1 MPDLRERVQ
10 TALGDQYQL
19 DREIGRG
26 GMATVFLAEDL
37 KHQRPVAIKVLHPD
51 IAATIGPARFRREI
65 DIVAH
70 LNHPHILSLLD
81 SGGDDD
87 LLWYAM
93 PFIEGESLRERLTRE
108 SQLSLPDT
116 IAIAAQVGGA
126 LDYAHQHE
134 IVHRDIKPENILLTG
149 DHAYVADFGIARAL
163 RSAEGAQRTSASV
176 VVGTPYYMS
185 PEQARGGSAPVDG
198 RSDTYSLGCV
208 VYEMLAGNPPFTG
221 PTNESI
227 IARHVLDRP
236 PPLRTVRTTVPE
248 AMEDVVARALAKVPA
263 DRYATTGA
271 FAAALER
278 TSHGGNFFTRR
289 RKRATLLAG
298 VAVAAVLVLTFLARP
313 RNPPLNPSSLTLF
326 PLEVLP
332 GGAQDGRTLSW
343 MLRNAI
349 NTSRELVANDAV
361 ADLSRIP
368 TDQLASWLE
377 QNAAAVARRKR
388 STYYVTGKAMVG
400 DSIRIELE
408 VHDLLRDTVLIQSY
422 ALDAAAEPYEVALAG
437 AQKVVDAVLPTGS
450 RTDLSAVISVRPDSR
465 AATWR
470 GETDYRNGRFA
481 EAFLHFS
488 IAVERDSANVWA
500 SLRGAQAAS
509 WTWQRPKGLR
519 MATLAL
525 RRANALGPQWA
536 NYARGLQAYLAD
548 QPDSAVHAFR
558 RALAI
563 NPEWAEA
570 WMGLGEVYHHLLP
583 MEGALLDSAAT
594 ALVRSRTLDPE
605 FAPPLFHL
613 FQHAIWSGNL
623 AHAAALADT
632 FSRSGADSAEVF
644 QAALML
650 GCARNPG
657 DHGIWLR
664 AVDQDPLNT
673 LLAAS
678 WFGVAGVRFPACA
691 RAGWG
696 AVLARTN
703 DASDPDL
710 RMRYGALVGSM
721 NLAVLASQPDTLRR
735 LQERLADL
743 GAPRDVVDQTII
755 LYAVAGADIAPA
767 ADSAAARLGASYG
780 HWKRPAPIFHAL
792 GAWALRNGG
801 FAEARNAIDSLAAR
815 SVSGDRRTALFL
827 ASLRS
832 RYALAVGDTA
842 LALATLEQL
851 PSDLPLDEV
860 NFRLVES
867 LAMERLLRAEILSR
881 RGEAARALEVADGL
895 DSPAAV
901 GFMVVLSESLALRGR
916 LAMELGDARR
926 AERYAARRKALVQ

>member
-10 TALGDQYQL
+10 TALGDQYRL

-37 KHQRPVAIKVLHPD
+37 RHQRPVAIKVLHPE
-51 IAATIGPARFRREI
+51 IAATIGPERFRREI

-81 SGGDDD
+81 SGGDHDV
-87 LLWYAM
+87 LWYAM

-116 IAIAAQVGGA
+116 ITIAQQVAGA
-126 LDYAHQHE
+126 LDYAHLHE

-163 RSAEGAQRTSASV
+163 RSAEGAHRTSASV

-221 PTNESI
+221 PTNEAI
-227 IARHVLDRP
+227 IARHVLDRM

-248 AMEDVVARALAKVPA
+248 AMEDVVAKALAKVPA
-263 DRYATTGA
+263 DRFATTGA
-271 FAAALER
+271 FAVALER
-278 TSHGGNFFTRR
+278 SSHGGNFFTRR

-298 VAVAAVLVLTFLARP
+298 VVVAAGLVLTFSVRP

-332 GGAQDGRTLSW
+332 GGTQDGRTLSW

-368 TDQLASWLE
+368 KDQLASWLE

-388 STYYVTGKAMVG
+388 SAYYVTGKAMVG

-408 VHDLLRDTVLIQSY
+408 LHDLLRDTVLIQSY
-422 ALDAAAEPYEVALAG
+422 ALDSAAEPYEVALAG

-470 GETDYRNGRFA
+470 GETDYRSGRFA

-509 WTWQRPKGLR
+509 WTGQRPTGLG

-525 RRANALGPQWA
+525 HRADALGPQWA
-536 NYARGLQAYLAD
+536 NYARGLQAYLSD
-548 QPDSAVHAFR
+548 QPDSAVHAFH
-558 RALAI
+558 RALEI

-570 WMGLGEVYHHLLP
+570 WMGLGEVYYHLLP

-594 ALVRSRTLDPE
+594 AFVRSRTFDPE

-623 AHAAALADT
+623 AHAVALADT
-632 FSRSGADSAEVF
+632 FARSDPDSTEVLE
-644 QAALML
+644 AALML
-650 GCARNPG
+650 ACARNPR
-657 DHGIWLR
+657 DRSAWLR
-664 AVDQDPLNT
+664 AVEKDPTTT

-678 WFGVAGVRFPACA
+678 WFGVAGMPLPACA
-691 RAGWG
+691 RAGWET
-696 AVLARTN
+696 VLTRTT
-703 DASDPDL
+703 DVSDPTGGL
-710 RMRYGALVGSM
+710 RYGALVGMM
-721 NLAVLASQPDTLRR
+721 NLALVTSQRDTLRA
-735 LQERLADL
+735 LLERLGDLAPNREFAD
-743 GAPRDVVDQTII
+743 RTIL
-755 LYAVAGADIAPA
+755 LYAVAGADIVPA
-767 ADSAAARLGASYG
+767 ADSAAARLRASYG
-780 HWKRPAPIFHAL
+780 HWKRPERVFHAL
-792 GAWALRNGG
+792 GAWALRNGL
-801 FAEARNAIDSLAAR
+801 FAEARNAIDSLAPRAA
-815 SVSGDRRTALFL
+815 SGDRLSALFV

-842 LALATLEQL
+842 LALASLEQL
-851 PSDLPLDEV
+851 GSDLPQDEL
-860 NFRLVES
+860 NYGLVES
-867 LAMERLLRAEILSR
+867 LGMERLLRAELLSKQ
-881 RGEAARALEVADGL
+881 GNVARALEVADGL

-901 GFMVVLSESLALRGR
+901 GFMVVLSESLALRSR
-916 LAMELGDARR
+916 LATQLGDARR
-926 AERYAARRKALVQ
+926 AERYTVRRKALVP